1 MRITNK
7 IMQNNSL
14 YNLNN
19 NKILQDKLNT
29 QMSTYKKITKPS
41 DDPVIAIRALR
52 LRSTLSEVTQFYEK
66 NIPDA
71 EAWLTVTEGAIS
83 CITDIVTDLIDKAR
97 DGSNGKLET
106 SDRLK
111 IIEQM
116 KSLRNEIYATGDADY
131 AGRSLFTGYRTGTK
145 LRFQEEENVH
155 YTITE
160 KLTKESISSILY
172 IDKAG
177 LDAVN
182 KTNYDQTV
190 IAEKSVDMY
199 SMDRF
204 RLAYGKLD
212 GTIPE
217 IKYTD
222 ENGDE
227 QEITVE
233 LAEVEDPDNPPAT
246 KPGTA
251 DDAYRAMADANQNG
265 ERKAIFIPETGEVL
279 LSDALS
285 KELQALPKTTEISV
299 TYDKSKWEKNALR
312 PEHYFV
318 CKDLTNNID
327 YETPSSEQEISYSVG
342 FNQTLRINTT
352 AAEVYTHDIGRE
364 VDELVKLS
372 QQVIDMENLVST
384 LEGVIENET
393 DVTKKEAAQKNLDA
407 ANKALTFLR
416 GEKLQTT
423 FEHGITNM
431 QGYLEQT
438 TLAITNCG
446 TRSARLELVKSRLET
461 QQTSFKS
468 LVSENEDI
476 DITQVAIEF
485 ESSQVAYNA
494 AMLATGKVVQNSLLD
509 FL

>member
-19 NKILQDKLNT
+19 TKILEDKLNT
-29 QMSTYKKITKPS
+29 QMATYKKITKPS

-71 EAWLTVTEGAIS
+71 DAWLKVTEGALS
-83 CITDIVTDLIDKAR
+83 CITDIVEDLIDKTR

-116 KSLRNEIYATGDADY
+116 KALRNEIYATGDADY

-145 LRFQEEENVH
+145 LRFQEETTAQ
-155 YTITE
+155 YSITE

-172 IDKAG
+172 VDTAG
-177 LDAVN
+177 LDKVN
-182 KTNYDQTV
+182 KTNYDDPAIQV
-190 IAEKSVDMY
+190 AEKNVDSY
-199 SMDRF
+199 TMDRF
-204 RLAYGKLD
+204 RLSYDKLD
-212 GTIPE
+212 NVIPTIT
-217 IKYTD
+217 YTD
-222 ENGDE
+222 AAGD
-227 QEITVE
+227 QTITPTIE
-233 LAEVEDPDNPPAT
+233 ASAE
-246 KPGTA
+246 
-251 DDAYRAMADANQNG
+251 DAYKAMAAANQADPP
-265 ERKAIFIPETGEVL
+265 EEKAIFIPETGELL

-285 KELQALPKTTEISV
+285 KELQTLPKTTEISI
-299 TYDKSKWEKNALR
+299 TYEKTHWDKDSLR

-318 CKDLTNNID
+318 CEDKTNDIMYD
-327 YETPSSEQEISYSVG
+327 TPSSEQEIAYSVG
-342 FNQTLRINTT
+342 FNQSLRINTT
-352 AAEVYTHDIGRE
+352 AGEIFTHDIGRE
-364 VDELVKLS
+364 VDELIKLS

-384 LEGVIENET
+384 LEGVIASET
-393 DVTKKEAAQKNLDA
+393 DGPKKEAAQKDLDA

-416 GEKLQTT
+416 DEKLQSA
-423 FEHGITNM
+423 FENGITNM
-431 QGYLEQT
+431 QGYLEQA

-446 TRSARLELVKSRLET
+446 TRSARLELVRSRLET
-461 QQTSFKS
+461 QQTSFKE

-494 AMLATGKVVQNSLLD
+494 ALMATGKVVQNSLLD